1 MGTGRREVTLM
12 KFVCWEG
19 PRVGGEDSCGGWGRL
34 WQLVAALVCVGV
46 TAAGQLGWKDSS

>member
-34 WQLVAALVCVGV
+34 WQLVAALVSVGV